1 MLHGALQWSRAVGA
15 VPNNARVRLFMRASH
30 CLYRVVYASFAEVL
44 VFQFLRHLK
53 GVGKFCS
60 LGITALV
67 GEKSLAAV
75 NSIFYLCGV

>member
-1 MLHGALQWSRAVGA
+1 MQ
-15 VPNNARVRLFMRASH
+15 VPH

-60 LGITALV
+60 LGITAFV
-67 GEKSLAAV
+67 GAKSLAAV

>member
-1 MLHGALQWSRAVGA
+1 MGFYSRPRAVGA
-15 VPNNARVRLFMRASH
+15 VPNNARARLFMQVPH